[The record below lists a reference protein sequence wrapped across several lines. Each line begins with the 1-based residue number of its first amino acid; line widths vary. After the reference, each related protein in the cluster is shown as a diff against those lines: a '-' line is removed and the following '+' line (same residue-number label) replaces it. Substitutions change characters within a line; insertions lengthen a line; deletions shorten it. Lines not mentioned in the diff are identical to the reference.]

1 MSLVDMAGLDRGAGL
16 LIGTNLLVLFAVG
29 RVNRNRI
36 QDFKRT
42 SGYDHEDYDLLVRTM
57 ERFGKLFTV
66 AHVMAEVSNLI
77 DLAGREGLQARRV
90 LAATIAILHEP
101 HVPSL
106 QAAGGSYYEAPGLA
120 DSAISIAA
128 REKKCSVLTDDLD
141 LYRSLAKE
149 GLPVVKVSHLRER
162 NWQRG

>member
-1 MSLVDMAGLDRGAGL
+1 MSLVDLAGLDRGAGL

-77 DLAGREGLQARRV
+77 DLAGREGLQARR
-90 LAATIAILHEP
+90 
-101 HVPSL
+101 
-106 QAAGGSYYEAPGLA
+106 GLGRYHRYFA
-120 DSAISIAA
+120 
-128 REKKCSVLTDDLD
+128 
-141 LYRSLAKE
+141 
-149 GLPVVKVSHLRER
+149 
-162 NWQRG
+162 